1 MMLQFSQLAIPATG
15 TGSTSPAYYPLV
27 AQGRPTS
34 LHEFPRSV
42 VVFTEGTSAA
52 PVVFYEVRSESS
64 YRILRRFIDQHP
76 TWEVSTEWTRG
87 RFHWYLRERLSQA
100 LPTFHFR
107 ETRQGWVRV
116 TEPRQAQVTT
126 SQEEALFIPQIS

>member
-1 MMLQFSQLAIPATG
+1 MMLQFSQLVSPVAG
-15 TGSTSPAYYPLV
+15 TGGTSSAFYPWV
-27 AQGRPTS
+27 AQGKSTS
-34 LHEFPRSV
+34 LHGFPRSV

-87 RFHWYLRERLSQA
+87 RFHWYLRERLNQA
-100 LPTFHFR
+100 LPIFHFR

-116 TEPRQAQVTT
+116 PEPRQAQVAT
-126 SQEEALFIPQIS
+126 SQEETLFIPQIS